1 MAAEPPV
8 AEPAGIMPAD
18 ALVTCVTSGSTAAP
32 GGRTR
37 LIRPT
42 SEATLEGDALITM
55 ALAAGTP
62 SDLAVESDTT
72 ASTPLMPTVPNA
84 TTGSRSGRRPA
95 AVTSRP
101 RESRSRV
108 PMV

>member
-1 MAAEPPV
+1 
-8 AEPAGIMPAD
+8 MPAD

-32 GGRTR
+32 RGRSR
-37 LIRPT
+37 LIRPA
-42 SEATLEGDALITM
+42 SDARLEGGALMTM

-72 ASTPLMPTVPNA
+72 ASTPPMPTVPNA
-84 TTGSRSGRRPA
+84 TTGSRSGQRPA

-101 RESRSRV
+101 NRSRSKV